1 MTDLSPLDYS
11 ILSMDVYNQPYTSDT
26 PRVGMFVGNAKL
38 IAHVVGDLAQARAK
52 LPSMRSR
59 TALSE
64 VLPERRA
71 VPVMERYPAWI

>member
-1 MTDLSPLDYS
+1 VRLFIYIMIAPNKS
-11 ILSMDVYNQPYTSDT
+11 V
-26 PRVGMFVGNAKL
+26 
-38 IAHVVGDLAQARAK
+38 IAHVVGDLAQARVK
-52 LPSMRSR
+52 LPSVRSR

>member
-1 MTDLSPLDYS
+1 MIAPNKS
-11 ILSMDVYNQPYTSDT
+11 V
-26 PRVGMFVGNAKL
+26 
-38 IAHVVGDLAQARAK
+38 IAHVVGDLAQARVK
-52 LPSMRSR
+52 LPSVRSR